1 MDRNDVIST
10 LNDLI
15 ETSKDGEQGFRTCA
29 DAVTRPQLKQFF
41 ETAAERCTQ
50 GALELQN
57 KVRSLGGDPER
68 SGSASGTLHRGWV
81 NIESVVTGKNEA
93 AVLNECERGEDVA
106 KRVYG
111 DALKK
116 DLPMDVRSM
125 VERQYQG
132 VLENHDRV
140 KAMRN
145 SLACSWGLL
154 FSAA

>member
-29 DAVTRPQLKQFF
+29 DAVTSPRLKQLL

-68 SGSASGTLHRGWV
+68 SGSASGALHRGWV

-145 SLACSWGLL
+145 SLARS
-154 FSAA
+154 